1 MPVSE
6 SFRTYVLEQLDR
18 AIPHVRAKDM
28 FGGVGLYFTDIFFGI
43 IFDDAL
49 YLKVNDFTR
58 PHFEAY
64 GMGPFKP
71 YGEEGSSLQFYRV
84 PEEILENPE
93 ALRDWAREAL
103 AVALEKKAM
112 RIAAEKK
119 RRRRT
124 GR

>member
-1 MPVSE
+1 MAVSE
-6 SFRTYVLEQLDR
+6 SFRTYVLQELER
-18 AIPHVRAKDM
+18 AIPRLYAKDM
-28 FGGVGLYFTDIFFGI
+28 FGGVGLYFTDVCFGI

-64 GMGPFKP
+64 DMGPFKP
-71 YGEEGSSLQFYRV
+71 YGEEGSSLQHYRV
-84 PEEILENPE
+84 PEEILKKPQ
-93 ALRDWAREAL
+93 ALRAWAREAL

-119 RRRRT
+119 RRRRI